1 MVVNKWKKNGN
12 FLHWIKRCFKISQKK
27 KKKQNRK
34 GSSDSDGKILT
45 AILNQ
50 FAVPFKKKK
59 KKIA

>member
-12 FLHWIKRCFKISQKK
+12 FLHWIKRCFKISKK
-27 KKKQNRK
+27 KKKTRK

-45 AILNQ
+45 AILKQ

-59 KKIA
+59 KFA